1 MIILSNEFT
10 EVYDPYEAESVT
22 WPVDLLSACNQ
33 GKGGGRPP
41 PAPIFVFAPPTPAPV
56 APVQREAPKPLPVVK
71 ATTPEQK
78 KRRRQA
84 NLGRQASVL
93 TSGQGVT
100 DPLGGEGITRPAAG
114 RLG

>member
-1 MIILSNEFT
+1 MN
-10 EVYDPYEAESVT
+10 
-22 WPVDLLSACNQ
+22 LLP
-33 GKGGGRPP
+33 GFGGCRPSPP
-41 PAPIFVFAPPTPAPV
+41 PAPIIVFQPPPTPPPQ

-71 ATTPEQK
+71 ATTGEQK

-100 DPLGGEGITRPAAG
+100 DPLGAEGLTRPTAG

>member
-1 MIILSNEFT
+1 MN
-10 EVYDPYEAESVT
+10 
-22 WPVDLLSACNQ
+22 LLP
-33 GKGGGRPP
+33 GFGGGAPAQ
-41 PAPIFVFAPPTPAPV
+41 PAPVFVFAPPTTPPPQPPA
-56 APVQREAPKPLPVVK
+56 QREAPKPLPVVK